1 MGYSEKG
8 GRLVRRAKARPQRP
22 ELVMVSRALRRI
34 YWMKDCRNSCIK
46 KEVNIHLCPRELAL
60 GLAEATTLA
69 KMSKEAVP
77 VNLQLKQDVG
87 VGVEDVSA
95 EELLCDGFRGTG
107 IWRHS

>member
-1 MGYSEKG
+1 
-8 GRLVRRAKARPQRP
+8 
-22 ELVMVSRALRRI
+22 
-34 YWMKDCRNSCIK
+34 MKDCRNSCIK

>member
-1 MGYSEKG
+1 M
-8 GRLVRRAKARPQRP
+8 RRAKARPQRP
-22 ELVMVSRALRRI
+22 ELVIVSRALRRI
-34 YWMKDCRNSCIK
+34 YWMSVVIAVIA
-46 KEVNIHLCPRELAL
+46 VNIHLCPRELAL

-87 VGVEDVSA
+87 VGVGDVSA

>member
-1 MGYSEKG
+1 LGYSEKG

-22 ELVMVSRALRRI
+22 ELVMVSKA
-34 YWMKDCRNSCIK
+34 
-46 KEVNIHLCPRELAL
+46 LCPRELAL

-107 IWRHS
+107 IWGHS

>member
-1 MGYSEKG
+1 M
-8 GRLVRRAKARPQRP
+8 
-22 ELVMVSRALRRI
+22 
-34 YWMKDCRNSCIK
+34 
-46 KEVNIHLCPRELAL
+46 AL

-87 VGVEDVSA
+87 VGVGDVSA